1 VRKILFVE
9 LVGIA
14 LALALLGWPGIVQGQ
29 GHMAFGIGPAK
40 ADPDNPETFAYFVH
54 ALSPGS
60 TVADEAR
67 VQNGSDVPIVLKM
80 YAADA
85 QTSIGGGPGFAHEGQ
100 ELNGGRH
107 WISLSVAEISL
118 GPGEERIVPFTI
130 DVPPDASP
138 GEHTTGLVV
147 EGAPSE
153 EIPVGG
159 QAPSSGEDGA
169 AFAVRVVNRAA
180 VAVLIDVPGTR
191 VAALEITSVC
201 MKEQDDQGADFRVYV
216 GNMGNIRV
224 RGEGFL
230 LIKDRKGTELASIPL
245 QMGSILPRDT
255 SYLNVHHPVNL
266 ADGNFVLSATLQYGA
281 TRGNEVG
288 EAASIEGVDL
298 EVKDGQPEIGCAAE
312 SRPPEPGLAPP
323 ITALTPAEEEGGSSI
338 GQYVAYAA
346 LFLALV
352 LAIAIF
358 ARRLRKRRPSS
369 P

>member
-1 VRKILFVE
+1 
-9 LVGIA
+9 
-14 LALALLGWPGIVQGQ
+14 
-29 GHMAFGIGPAK
+29 
-40 ADPDNPETFAYFVH
+40 
-54 ALSPGS
+54 
-60 TVADEAR
+60 
-67 VQNGSDVPIVLKM
+67 
-80 YAADA
+80 
-85 QTSIGGGPGFAHEGQ
+85 
-100 ELNGGRH
+100 
-107 WISLSVAEISL
+107 
-118 GPGEERIVPFTI
+118 
-130 DVPPDASP
+130 
-138 GEHTTGLVV
+138 
-147 EGAPSE
+147 
-153 EIPVGG
+153 
-159 QAPSSGEDGA
+159 
-169 AFAVRVVNRAA
+169 
-180 VAVLIDVPGTR
+180 
-191 VAALEITSVC
+191 

-230 LIKDRKGTELASIPL
+230 LIEDRKGTELASIPL

-266 ADGNFVLSATLQYGA
+266 DDGNFVLSATLQYGA

-312 SRPPEPGLAPP
+312 SKPPEPGLAPP

-352 LAIAIF
+352 LAIVVF

>member
-9 LVGIA
+9 LVGLA
-14 LALALLGWPGIVQGQ
+14 LALALLGWPGIVEGQ

-54 ALSPGS
+54 TLSPGS

-85 QTSIGGGPGFAHEGQ
+85 STSIGGGPGFAHEGQ

-107 WISLSVAEISL
+107 WISLAVSEVTLE
-118 GPGEERIVPFTI
+118 PGEERLVPFTI

-230 LIKDRKGTELASIPL
+230 LIEDRKGTELASIPL

-312 SRPPEPGLAPP
+312 SKPPEPGLAPP
-323 ITALTPAEEEGGSSI
+323 ITALTPAEEEGGPPI